1 MPIPTGGPW
10 GWPAGRPN
18 PRRTFSSEG
27 HAAQDLYQWIGSVP
41 PEQWPPS
48 QWSVAQAFG
57 VSESTIRRWCR
68 RMGYAHW
75 EDFLMSFTD
84 DQSTQEA

>member
-1 MPIPTGGPW
+1 
-10 GWPAGRPN
+10 
-18 PRRTFSSEG
+18 
-27 HAAQDLYQWIGSVP
+27 VP